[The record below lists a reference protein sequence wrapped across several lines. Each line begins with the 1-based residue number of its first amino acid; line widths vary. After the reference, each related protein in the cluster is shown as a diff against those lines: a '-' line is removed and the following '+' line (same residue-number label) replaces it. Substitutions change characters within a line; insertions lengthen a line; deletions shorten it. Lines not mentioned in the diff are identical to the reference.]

1 MIKCEYVFCTFLVS
15 CVAKFTQK
23 KNQTTQFTFEVI
35 E

>member
-1 MIKCEYVFCTFLVS
+1 MYSVHFLVS
-15 CVAKFTQK
+15 CVAKFTQKKKKK

>member
-1 MIKCEYVFCTFLVS
+1 MYSVHFLVS
-15 CVAKFTQK
+15 CVAKFTQKKKK